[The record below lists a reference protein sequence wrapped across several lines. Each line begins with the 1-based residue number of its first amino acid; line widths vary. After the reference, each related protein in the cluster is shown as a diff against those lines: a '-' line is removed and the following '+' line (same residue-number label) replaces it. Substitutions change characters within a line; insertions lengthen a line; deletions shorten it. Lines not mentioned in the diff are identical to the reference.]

1 MKSRN
6 LVIAALFSVSVL
18 ASATVAQ
25 SKDADGK
32 KIFEANKCTMCHSLK
47 AENIQPTGKSKAPD
61 LSTVGATQK
70 PEWIQKFLT
79 KQEKLE
85 GKQHPIAFKGSD
97 AELKTL
103 ANWLASHKK

>member
-6 LVIAALFSVSVL
+6 LVFAALFSVSLL

-25 SKDADGK
+25 QKDADGK

-47 AENIQPTGKSKAPD
+47 AEKIEATGKSKAPD

-70 PEWIQKFLT
+70 PEWIEKFL
-79 KQEKLE
+79 KKNEKLE
-85 GKQHPIAFKGSD
+85 GKQHPIVFKGTD

-103 ANWLASHKK
+103 ATWLASHKK

>member
-18 ASATVAQ
+18 ASATFAQ
-25 SKDADGK
+25 STDGK

-47 AENIQPTGKSKAPD
+47 AEKIEAKGKSKAPD

-70 PEWIQKFLT
+70 PEWIEKFVT
-79 KQEKLE
+79 KQEKLD
-85 GKQHPIAFKGSD
+85 GKQHPIAFKGSPAD
-97 AELKTL
+97 LKTL
-103 ANWLASHKK
+103 ATWLASHKK

>member
-6 LVIAALFSVSVL
+6 LVIAALFSVSVM

-25 SKDADGK
+25 SNTDGK

-47 AENIQPTGKSKAPD
+47 AEKIEATGKSKAPD

-70 PEWIQKFLT
+70 AEWIEKFVT
-79 KQEKLE
+79 KQEKLD
-85 GKQHPIAFKGSD
+85 GKQHPIAFKGSS

-103 ANWLASHKK
+103 AAWLASHKK